1 MTPSYLIIHHSAT
14 DRDTTTFA
22 SVKAYHI
29 SKGWGDIGYHYFIT
43 PSMCHSGR
51 GEDVVGAHCI
61 ADGMNFKSLGICLA
75 GNFENETPTDWQVN
89 RLKQLIKELQNKY
102 NIPNKNIL
110 AHREVS
116 GAATAC
122 CGKNLLPIIIEIRG
136 EIMNADE
143 IAVKKSVFE
152 ALVSASSRYDE
163 FTKAGYGSATEVKQ
177 LVSEMR
183 KSIDDKQATINSE
196 KERAETIR
204 QDFNDFVAMVAIS
217 LGTVQEVPQ
226 IKVRLDEIE
235 KDLDDLSDIQVAF
248 ANLELSAGKEKEE
261 LNAEIARLKAML
273 ANKDVLENAKL
284 DELLREIVQRLLKI
298 IKRR

>member
-1 MTPSYLIIHHSAT
+1 MTPQYLIIHHSASA
-14 DRDTTTFA
+14 RDTTTFA

-122 CGKNLLPIIIEIRG
+122 CGKNLLPIVIKIRG
-136 EIMNADE
+136 EIMDDE
-143 IAVKKSVFE
+143 LLVKKSDFE
-152 ALVSASSRYDE
+152 NLVRKSSLYDE
-163 FTKAGYGSATEVKQ
+163 FTAAGYGSATEVKQ
-177 LVSEMR
+177 LVSDMR
-183 KSIDDKQATINSE
+183 KSIDDKSEAINSE
-196 KERAETIR
+196 KERADTIR
-204 QDFNDFVAMVAIS
+204 QDYNDFLAMVAIA

-261 LNAEIARLKAML
+261 LNAEIARLNAML
-273 ANKDVLENAKL
+273 SNEDVLENAKL
-284 DELLREIVQRLLKI
+284 EDLLREIVQRLLKI